1 MSFRY
6 FRSYAVA
13 KKLIFRIVCYSFHA
27 LGWFG
32 GSWAWHGA
40 FWLLSST
47 SRLLLTFP
55 RKLIIVLEHP
65 CKFTQFSDMLWKGKM
80 AGCKQ
85 IIGSILQ
92 WRGVMACKEQTGT
105 QSPFRQSHCFAHK
118 NGLYELLYRSFHL

>member
-1 MSFRY
+1 M
-6 FRSYAVA
+6 
-13 KKLIFRIVCYSFHA
+13 
-27 LGWFG
+27 
-32 GSWAWHGA
+32 AWCFLATFKHFKA
-40 FWLLSST
+40 A

-65 CKFTQFSDMLWKGKM
+65 CKFTQFSDMLWKGEM

-92 WRGVMACKEQTGT
+92 WRGVLACKEQTGT
-105 QSPFRQSHCFAHK
+105 QSPFRQSHCFAHT